1 MGIRS
6 VERRLE
12 RAVEGL
18 FGRMFKSAVRPVE
31 IGRKLV
37 RATDNGRS
45 VGVQGEAVVPNH
57 YDVRLHPDDLDD
69 FAAVTDTLV
78 RELGESVRDHARD
91 EGYRFLGPLQIHLV
105 ADPGLRTGM
114 CEVDARMQQADGGAG
129 AGSLVL
135 PSGERVILG
144 EFVATIGRLSE
155 CTVTLADTNV
165 SRTHVEIRP
174 HANGYKLI
182 DLGSTN
188 GTKVNG
194 ARVRE
199 HVLSDT
205 DVIEVGVTPIVFEA
219 S

>member
-18 FGRMFKSAVRPVE
+18 FGRMFKSSVRPVE

-37 RATDNGRS
+37 RATDDGRS
-45 VGVQGEAVVPNH
+45 VGVQGEAVVPNSFA
-57 YDVRLHPDDLDD
+57 VRLEPDDLAE
-69 FAAVTDTLV
+69 FADVEETLI
-78 RELGESVRDHARD
+78 RELAESVRDHARD
-91 EGYRFLGPLQIHLV
+91 EGYRFLGPLQIHLE
-105 ADPGLRTGM
+105 ADPSLRTGM
-114 CEVDARMQQADGGAG
+114 CEIDARMLQADGGAG

-135 PSGERVILG
+135 PTGERIVLG
-144 EFVATIGRLSE
+144 EFVATIGRLAE

-188 GTKVNG
+188 GTLVNG
-194 ARVRE
+194 VRVRE

-205 DVIEVGVTPIVFEA
+205 DVIEIGVTSIVFEA